1 MRMLGCVDI
10 SFWGGPQLVQDMLRY
25 MFANPVKVVHF
36 KGVVQLRTG
45 APDAIFHSNLLQRAV
60 SDSSDTVSWSR
71 RTGC

>member
-45 APDAIFHSNLLQRAV
+45 APDAIFHVFPCIAKSGPCWAAQAP
-60 SDSSDTVSWSR
+60 SAS
-71 RTGC
+71 